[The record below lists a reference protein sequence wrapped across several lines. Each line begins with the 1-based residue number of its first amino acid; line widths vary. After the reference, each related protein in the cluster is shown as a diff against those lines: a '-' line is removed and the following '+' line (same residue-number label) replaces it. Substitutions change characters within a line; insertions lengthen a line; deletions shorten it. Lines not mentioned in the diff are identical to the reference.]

1 MFDTS
6 LDLMY
11 AAIAVSVIVFT
22 GFLVWALYY
31 FGQILKQGHEMVR
44 DIRQKVAEF
53 EEMLGN
59 IKDKVMTSA
68 SSISFI
74 ASEIKTVVD
83 LVNRKKS
90 KSLRGKKKDEEEDDD
105 EE

>member
-11 AAIAVSVIVFT
+11 AAIAISVLVFT

-31 FGQILKQGHEMVR
+31 FAQILRQGYEVVK
-44 DIRQKVAEF
+44 DVRQKIAEF
-53 EEMLGN
+53 EELLGN

-68 SSISFI
+68 TSISFI
-74 ASEIKTVVD
+74 ASEIKTIVD
-83 LVNRKKS
+83 FVQRKK
-90 KSLRGKKKDEEEDDD
+90 KKAKKDEEDD
-105 EE
+105 EDED